1 MLLNNVKQARAAFAL
16 LSPSEI
22 RRCATQPIHIGLVA
36 DGSAAYSEMEDF
48 LIPAGVPRPA
58 RMQLMDQVHRSSDPG
73 VPQNVDLVLYEPGIP
88 CPRSAYTFHRD
99 DPDATVREVLKDKD
113 GLALPLARQFPV
125 FRKAVLEDIIH
136 SVARE
141 NALFALTTAL
151 PNVIPSL
158 IELPW
163 AIGEFA
169 SDTMF
174 LTANQVRMA
183 FQIAAAC
190 GKDVGLATQKAEV
203 LTIAAGAFGWRALAR
218 ELVSHIPLGGGLIPK
233 GAIAYA
239 GTYVAGKG
247 LELLHRNNGLHTHEE
262 QRNLY
267 REGFQRGR
275 AIVEGFRLRQKQA

>member
-1 MLLNNVKQARAAFAL
+1 MMLNTVKQARAAFAL
-16 LSPSEI
+16 LSPGEI
-22 RRCATQPIHIGLVA
+22 RTCAAQPMHIGLVA

-48 LIPAGVPRPA
+48 LIPAGVPHSVRI
-58 RMQLMDQVHRSSDPG
+58 QLMQQVHRSSDPG

-88 CPRSAYTFHRD
+88 CPQSAYTFHRD
-99 DPDATVREVLKDKD
+99 DPGATIRDVLKDKD

-125 FRKAVLEDIIH
+125 FRKAVIEDIIH

-141 NALFALTTAL
+141 NALFAVTTAL

-190 GKDVGLATQKAEV
+190 GKEVGLSKQKAEI

-218 ELVSHIPLGGGLIPK
+218 ELVSHIPMGGGLIPK

-239 GTYVAGKG
+239 GTFVAGKG
-247 LELLHRNNGLHTHEE
+247 LELLHQNHGLHTQDER
-262 QRNLY
+262 RNLY

-275 AIVEGFRLRQKQA
+275 AIAEGFRLRKKQA

>member
-1 MLLNNVKQARAAFAL
+1 MLLNTVKQARATFAL

-22 RRCATQPIHIGLVA
+22 RRRAAQSIHVGLVA

-48 LIPAGVPRPA
+48 LIPAGLPRPM
-58 RMQLMDQVHRSSDPG
+58 RMRLMEQVHRSSDPG
-73 VPQNVDLVLYEPGIP
+73 VPQDVDLVLYEPGIP
-88 CPRSAYTFHRD
+88 CPQTAYTFFRD

-125 FRKAVLEDIIH
+125 FRNAVLEDIIH

-141 NALFALTTAL
+141 NALFAVTTAL

-190 GKDVGLATQKAEV
+190 GKDVGFSNQKAEV
-203 LTIAAGAFGWRALAR
+203 FTIAAGAFGWRALAR
-218 ELVSHIPLGGGLIPK
+218 ELVSHIPMGGGLIPK

-239 GTYVAGKG
+239 GTFVVGKG
-247 LELLHRNNGLHTHEE
+247 LELLHQNNGLHTEEE

-275 AIVEGFRLRQKQA
+275 ALSESFRWPKKQA

>member
-1 MLLNNVKQARAAFAL
+1 MLLKTAKQARATFAL

-22 RRCATQPIHIGLVA
+22 RLRAAQPIHIGLVA

-48 LIPAGVPRPA
+48 LIPAGVPHTV
-58 RMQLMDQVHRSSDPG
+58 RMQLMLQVHRSSDPG

-88 CPRSAYTFHRD
+88 CPQNAYTFHRD

-113 GLALPLARQFPV
+113 ELALPLARQFPV

-141 NALFALTTAL
+141 NALFAVTTAL
-151 PNVIPSL
+151 PNMVPSL

-174 LTANQVRMA
+174 LTANQIRMA

-190 GKDVGLATQKAEV
+190 GKEVGFAKQKAEV

-218 ELVSHIPLGGGLIPK
+218 ELVSHIPMGGGLIPK

-239 GTYVAGKG
+239 GTFVAGKG
-247 LELLHRNNGLHTHEE
+247 LEFLHQNNGLHTQEE
-262 QRNLY
+262 RRNLY
-267 REGFQRGR
+267 REGFERGR
-275 AIVEGFRLRQKQA
+275 AISESFRWRKKQA